1 MSEWNSR
8 LTIAAVLVA
17 AVLVIGQR
25 SKVEGDRNFA
35 IAANSESS
43 TPEVVE
49 TNPSG
54 SPRILKFSLSLSS
67 PKDLKVHQGDTV
79 TAGEVLA
86 DRVEERSR
94 LTIQRK
100 SLALAYQQIQ
110 QRVLLKPPVP
120 LVSPTVRALPPIS
133 YAEETAQIQSAAMAV
148 SEAEKALQQQSDSIK
163 IMPLE
168 ESSAVD
174 SAQIKV
180 ENQQRLL
187 ENQKQKLQAVQLLKD
202 LPPEVEI
209 HETEMLKR
217 RESELQQA
225 TAEYQQASSKLTIAV
240 NARNERLAQLATALQ
255 KTRGDYQ
262 LAIAKLQT
270 KKDTR
275 AYAEY
280 EASVTAARRA
290 EEKNQAQQSYYRQ
303 LQDFQQQER
312 DRSFQLAQLTSKIA
326 EVNEKLSTI
335 SVVTSPYSGKVRR
348 VKVMGQTNNSLS
360 VELTLVV
367 GRSDAAGGSRS
378 DLRSGTNSTT
388 STPSPQ
394 PPSTPFNTTG
404 FTNSR

>member
-17 AVLVIGQR
+17 LVFAIAHS
-25 SKVEGDRNFA
+25 SKGDRNFA
-35 IAANSESS
+35 IAASGES

-100 SLALAYQQIQ
+100 SLDLAYQQIQ

-120 LVSPTVRALPPIS
+120 LVPPAVRLLPPIS
-133 YAEETAQIQSAAMAV
+133 YAEETAQIQSASMAV
-148 SEAEKALQQQSDSIK
+148 TNAEKALQQQSDSTK
-163 IMPLE
+163 TLPLE

-174 SAQIKV
+174 SARVKV
-180 ENQQRLL
+180 ENAQRLL

-209 HETEMLKR
+209 HEQEMLKR

-240 NARNERLAQLATALQ
+240 NARNEKLAQLATALQ
-255 KTRGDYQ
+255 KARAEHQ

-270 KKDTR
+270 KKDIR

-326 EVNEKLSTI
+326 EVDEKLSTI
-335 SVVTSPYSGKVRR
+335 SVITSPYSGKVRR
-348 VKVMGQTNNSLS
+348 VKVIGQTNNSLS

-367 GRSDAAGGSRS
+367 SGGDRS
-378 DLRSGTNSTT
+378 LPNSTT

-394 PPSTPFNTTG
+394 SPVSNSQSSNSPFNSNPFTG
-404 FTNSR
+404 STERR

>member
-17 AVLVIGQR
+17 AVFVIGQR
-25 SKVEGDRNFA
+25 SHFEDRNFA
-35 IAANSESS
+35 IAANSES

-100 SLALAYQQIQ
+100 SLDLAYQQIQ

-120 LVSPTVRALPPIS
+120 LVPLVPPAVRSLPPVS
-133 YAEETAQIQSAAMAV
+133 YAEEEAQIQSASMAV
-148 SEAEKALQQQSDSIK
+148 AEAEKELQQQSEATKTI
-163 IMPLE
+163 PLE

-174 SAQIKV
+174 SARVKV
-180 ENQQRLL
+180 ENAQRLL

-209 HETEMLKR
+209 HEQEMLKR

-240 NARNERLAQLATALQ
+240 NTRNEKLAQLATALQ
-255 KTRGDYQ
+255 KARAEHQ

-326 EVNEKLSTI
+326 EVDEKLSTI

-348 VKVMGQTNNSLS
+348 VKVVGQTNNSLS

-367 GRSDAAGGSRS
+367 ADGRDRS
-378 DLRSGTNSTT
+378 LPNSTT

-394 PPSTPFNTTG
+394 SPTSNSQSTKPFNTTG
-404 FTNSR
+404 FTNNR